1 MYHLLLEKIKTH
13 QRMALL
19 PQSLPVASQPQRKA
33 SITTGVGKNIEHTN
47 NCLLNKKMNYIC
59 RVILWKRGER
69 VVTFKITL
77 PLNTFLQN
85 VML

>member
-19 PQSLPVASQPQRKA
+19 PQTLPVASQPQRKA

-47 NCLLNKKMNYIC
+47 NCLLNKKRELYLQGHSLEKEKNVEYF
-59 RVILWKRGER
+59 
-69 VVTFKITL
+69 FKL
-77 PLNTFLQN
+77 PYPSIPFYK
-85 VML
+85 M

>member
-47 NCLLNKKMNYIC
+47 NCL
-59 RVILWKRGER
+59 
-69 VVTFKITL
+69 
-77 PLNTFLQN
+77 
-85 VML
+85 

>member
-33 SITTGVGKNIEHTN
+33 SITTGVGKNIEHSN
-47 NCLLNKKMNYIC
+47 NCLFINKKI
-59 RVILWKRGER
+59 IIFAHIGFGKRKNK
-69 VVTFKITL
+69 V
-77 PLNTFLQN
+77 PLNL
-85 VML
+85 